1 VQKKTRSLLDE
12 LDTFVTKR
20 DNNSLIESRANNV
33 IKSAI
38 NLLEHIRQNYD
49 ADTAANL
56 EKRLLNS
63 IRTGEPEK
71 FTRGIRRV
79 RRED

>member
-1 VQKKTRSLLDE
+1 MQKKTRSLLDE
-12 LDTFVTKR
+12 LDIFVSKK
-20 DNNSLIESRANNV
+20 DNNTLIENRANNV

-49 ADTAANL
+49 TETAANL